1 MVKSISGSINSMRD
15 SLNTLNFAAKEA
27 RQVSFPLSP
36 LPQSPC
42 RPHSMPPLPQEANN
56 RIAAINTRISSI
68 SATAAQQSQVN
79 ALQAVVAKLAADQ
92 RANDARV
99 SAAMQDV
106 YASIR
111 FALSTVPVFAKFG
124 ISDYVTRAVS
134 GSYAS

>member
-1 MVKSISGSINSMRD
+1 
-15 SLNTLNFAAKEA
+15 
-27 RQVSFPLSP
+27 
-36 LPQSPC
+36 
-42 RPHSMPPLPQEANN
+42 MPPLPQEANN